1 MYMFDIYLYSDNNN
15 EVFILTL
22 LVMALHYVIFDGS
35 SAYVVDK
42 QDMLSITKS
51 DKDAKVVFK
60 SMNIDI
66 AFAKADELN
75 EEI

>member
-1 MYMFDIYLYSDNNN
+1 MGLQ
-15 EVFILTL
+15 
-22 LVMALHYVIFDGS
+22 YVIFDGS
-35 SAYVVDK
+35 SAYVVDE

-60 SMNIDI
+60 SMDIDI

>member
-1 MYMFDIYLYSDNNN
+1 MYSDNNDK
-15 EVFILTL
+15 VFILTRFIM
-22 LVMALHYVIFDGS
+22 VLHYVIFDGS
-35 SAYVVDK
+35 SAYVTDK
-42 QDMLSITKS
+42 QEMLSITKS

-60 SMNIDI
+60 SMNINI

>member
-1 MYMFDIYLYSDNNN
+1 M
-15 EVFILTL
+15 ERLTPPIMGL
-22 LVMALHYVIFDGS
+22 QYVIFDGS
-35 SAYVVDK
+35 SAYVVDE

-60 SMNIDI
+60 SMNLDI

>member
-1 MYMFDIYLYSDNNN
+1 MG
-15 EVFILTL
+15 T
-22 LVMALHYVIFDGS
+22 HYVIFDGS
-35 SAYVVDK
+35 SSYVCDE

-60 SMNIDI
+60 SMNIDT

>member
-1 MYMFDIYLYSDNNN
+1 M
-15 EVFILTL
+15 V
-22 LVMALHYVIFDGS
+22 LHYVIFDGS
-35 SAYVVDK
+35 SAYVTDE

-51 DKDAKVVFK
+51 DKDSKVVFK

-75 EEI
+75 EEM

>member
-1 MYMFDIYLYSDNNN
+1 MGLQ
-15 EVFILTL
+15 
-22 LVMALHYVIFDGS
+22 YVIFDGS
-35 SAYVVDK
+35 SAYVVDE

-75 EEI
+75 EDYISSFNFY

>member
-1 MYMFDIYLYSDNNN
+1 M
-15 EVFILTL
+15 V
-22 LVMALHYVIFDGS
+22 LHYVIFDGS
-35 SAYVVDK
+35 SAYVVDE

-75 EEI
+75 EEMKPRSIFINIH

>member
-35 SAYVVDK
+35 SAYVVDE

>member
-1 MYMFDIYLYSDNNN
+1 MR
-15 EVFILTL
+15 
-22 LVMALHYVIFDGS
+22 LHYVIFDGT
-35 SAYVVDK
+35 SAYVVDE
-42 QDMLSITKS
+42 QDMAIITKS

-66 AFAKADELN
+66 AFNKADELN

>member
-1 MYMFDIYLYSDNNN
+1 MKVKDLI
-15 EVFILTL
+15 EL
-22 LVMALHYVIFDGS
+22 LNKQTNKVMGVQYVIFDGS
-35 SAYVVDK
+35 SAYVVDE

-51 DKDAKVVFK
+51 DRDAKVVFK

-66 AFAKADELN
+66 AFAKADKLN

>member
-1 MYMFDIYLYSDNNN
+1 MG
-15 EVFILTL
+15 
-22 LVMALHYVIFDGS
+22 LHYVIFDGS
-35 SAYVVDK
+35 SAYVTDE
-42 QDMLSITKS
+42 QDMLNITKS
-51 DKDAKVVFK
+51 DKDAKVVYK

>member
-1 MYMFDIYLYSDNNN
+1 M
-15 EVFILTL
+15 V
-22 LVMALHYVIFDGS
+22 LHYVIFDGS
-35 SAYVVDK
+35 SAYVTDK
-42 QDMLSITKS
+42 QEMLSITKS

-60 SMNIDI
+60 SMNINI